1 MWLKEKMKN
10 MSQGTEQ
17 LLFCIYSVVFLI
29 IMLIGFTG
37 DYFIIDLLFFPA
49 FFFTLFWI
57 SRLMRLARENKSQF
71 MKKQPIWKIILV
83 IIIAVLL
90 IKFVKNYGDKV
101 AEETAQRTVK
111 RMMEMKKQAA
121 EKDTIP
127 LIPLVPAKKIDSL

>member
-1 MWLKEKMKN
+1 
-10 MSQGTEQ
+10 
-17 LLFCIYSVVFLI
+17 
-29 IMLIGFTG
+29 
-37 DYFIIDLLFFPA
+37 
-49 FFFTLFWI
+49 
-57 SRLMRLARENKSQF
+57 

-121 EKDTIP
+121 EKDTIS
-127 LIPLVPAKKIDSL
+127 LIPLVTAKKIDSL

>member
-57 SRLMRLARENKSQF
+57 SRLMKLARENKSQF

>member
-1 MWLKEKMKN
+1 
-10 MSQGTEQ
+10 
-17 LLFCIYSVVFLI
+17 
-29 IMLIGFTG
+29 
-37 DYFIIDLLFFPA
+37 
-49 FFFTLFWI
+49 
-57 SRLMRLARENKSQF
+57 

-121 EKDTIP
+121 EKDTIS
-127 LIPLVPAKKIDSL
+127 LIPLVPAKKINNLWN